1 MATPLLFLSR
11 GSRLESLRCA
21 RQRTYCAAVTVLA
34 VDCAWLRQVEPIDCA
49 TVHCYACV
57 TRLYATVCFGLRTLS
72 LYILKSE
79 QAEDL
84 SLLYLVNYPFLL
96 SSPLR
101 LFQSLKSLKLT
112 SSIPFTL
119 SPV

>member
-1 MATPLLFLSR
+1 M
-11 GSRLESLRCA
+11 
-21 RQRTYCAAVTVLA
+21 TVLT

-49 TVHCYACV
+49 IVHCYACM
-57 TRLYATVCFGLRTLS
+57 TRMYATVCFGLRALS

-96 SSPLR
+96 SSPLS
-101 LFQSLKSLKLT
+101 LF
-112 SSIPFTL
+112 
-119 SPV
+119 